1 MSSLEKNI
9 FFYWTL
15 KIGKLIELI
24 KLGKKFTSCYLK
36 GYSSE
41 KNTLINTLGIIKILE
56 LLNNFVQLISSMSV
70 LTG

>member
-15 KIGKLIELI
+15 KIGKLIELL
-24 KLGKKFTSCYLK
+24 KLGKKFKSCYLK

-41 KNTLINTLGIIKILE
+41 KNTLIYTLGTNNILE
-56 LLNNFVQLISSMSV
+56 LLNNFGQLITSMSV
-70 LTG
+70 LAG